1 MKKRRTQQTFFLFR
15 TNFTQIALKSEEF
28 LDLELQP
35 LIELLQA
42 DELNVKSEEV
52 VFDALIR
59 WIDHQVDQ
67 RKQVKMKKQTIEY

>member
-1 MKKRRTQQTFFLFR
+1 MR
-15 TNFTQIALKSEEF
+15 SDEF
-28 LDLELQP
+28 LELDLQP
-35 LIELLQA
+35 LMDVLHS

-67 RKQVKMKKQTIEY
+67 RKQVRERIKH

>member
-1 MKKRRTQQTFFLFR
+1 M
-15 TNFTQIALKSEEF
+15 KSEEF
-28 LDLELQP
+28 LELELQP
-35 LIELLQA
+35 LMDILQA

-67 RKQVKMKKQTIEY
+67 RKQVNENKLAWNENFLDRLVY